1 MKKLIHMLRV
11 TIVSGVLF
19 MIPLILIIMIL
30 GKAIELLRYIVRPVA
45 NKLPIESLIGLE
57 TPSIL
62 AFVLLLVL
70 CFAAGLLARTKTAKK
85 MIDLLE
91 DKLLSNLPGYSFL
104 KNVGEEVAGSG
115 ATHQY
120 QSVLARFDDA
130 WQLGFLVERIEGGRV
145 VVFIPGSPSPWAGST
160 FIFDEE
166 RITLIDE
173 ATNKSIKVLQKL
185 GIGTGELVKG
195 KI

>member
-1 MKKLIHMLRV
+1 MKSFFRTVRM
-11 TIVSGVLF
+11 TTVSGVLF
-19 MIPLILIIMIL
+19 LVPIILILLIL
-30 GKAIELLRYIVRPVA
+30 GKAIELLRYVVRPVA
-45 NKLPIESLIGLE
+45 EKLPIESLIGLE

-70 CFAAGLLARTKTAKK
+70 CFAAGLLAKTKTAKK
-85 MIDLLE
+85 LIDLLE
-91 DKLLSNLPGYSFL
+91 DKLLSNLPGYSFM
-104 KNVGEEVAGSG
+104 KNLGEEVAGSG
-115 ATHQY
+115 ATQHY

-130 WQLGFLVERIEGGRV
+130 WQIGFLVERIEGGRV
-145 VVFIPGSPSPWAGST
+145 VVFIPGSPSPWAGNT
-160 FIFDEE
+160 FIFNED